1 MDPPSGLLAQRQTRR
16 REKSSNLVQIVCT
29 NAERRTE
36 RIDLRANAT
45 EIAALDYLA
54 FKWGATRSAV
64 IRSMI
69 VGAAL
74 AQLDRLDALARE
86 PSFDALVDV
95 PSIDDVL
102 AGT

>member
-1 MDPPSGLLAQRQTRR
+1 MDPPRGLL
-16 REKSSNLVQIVCT
+16 SSALLATPRKRLELSAYAVCT

-36 RIDLRANAT
+36 RIDLRANAA

-54 FKWGATRSAV
+54 SEWDTTRSDV

-74 AQLDRLDALARE
+74 AQLDRLDEAIDAIE
-86 PSFDALVDV
+86 PSFD
-95 PSIDDVL
+95 DVL
-102 AGT
+102 PFPGLEVK